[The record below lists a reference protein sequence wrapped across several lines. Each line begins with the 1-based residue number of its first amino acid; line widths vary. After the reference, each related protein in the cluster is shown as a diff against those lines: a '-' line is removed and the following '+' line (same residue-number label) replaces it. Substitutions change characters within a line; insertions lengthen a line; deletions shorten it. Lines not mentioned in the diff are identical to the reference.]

1 MRPTNPLCR
10 ASNVEEQTMKQFEMK
25 IQKEL
30 SLMKAHADNKDRHQL
45 DAECADTELSLISE
59 ELN

>member
-1 MRPTNPLCR
+1 
-10 ASNVEEQTMKQFEMK
+10 MKQFEMK

-30 SLMKAHADNKDRHQL
+30 SLMQAHADNKDRYQL